1 MVNDTAMSQFI
12 PPTLVH
18 FSTGTITTVAGTVAG
33 TIARN
38 RAAADQ
44 TTLITVPVLIPS
56 NSVAL
61 KGSWLKS
68 IEIDYECFTAE
79 PTTITAKINKI
90 TRGVDGAVAVVAAQA
105 FTQSPTAA
113 NSKTVD
119 QHKLVLTITAPF
131 WILNTEYVLVELA
144 VAAGAGGNT
153 MHVLGA
159 VANFNERL

>member
-61 KGSWLKS
+61 KGSW
-68 IEIDYECFTAE
+68 